1 MGKRTL
7 TGSLILIVTAL
18 FVASRYL
25 SVYFF
30 DAFVMAMSF
39 MACYEVLKAMQK
51 DERKCSRT
59 YTYLSLVHVY
69 LVYMAYSPFV
79 AKSRMQTFLYQVILF
94 VIFFLA
100 SMVCEVLYLNKHK
113 GEEFSKDELLLSTKK
128 LLLVMICPNTLVGT
142 LYGINSFSVGKGTIL
157 LGLVFL
163 IAMFTDVFAYI
174 IGCATRKGSF
184 ANQISPKKSMSG
196 AIGGILGG
204 VVISVAIYLIFI
216 VAGVYNPFKE
226 VQSWKLLVFFL
237 LAGVLGSFA
246 TESGDLVASCI
257 KRNYDTKDFGKILP
271 GHGGVMDRIDGM
283 MFVSLTVYIL
293 SLIIII

>member
-1 MGKRTL
+1 MKKRTL
-7 TGSLILIVTAL
+7 TGAVILLVTAL
-18 FVASRYL
+18 MVASRFL

-30 DAFVMAMSF
+30 DAFVMAISF
-39 MACYEVLKAMQK
+39 IACYEMLKVTQN
-51 DERKCSRT
+51 DERKYSRA

-69 LVYMAYSPFV
+69 LVYMTYSPFV
-79 AKSRMQTFLYQVILF
+79 AKSTMQTFLYQIILF

-100 SMVCEVLYLNKHK
+100 SMVAEVVYLNNHK
-113 GEEFSKDELLLSTKK
+113 NEEFAKDELLLSTKK
-128 LLLVMICPNTLVGT
+128 LLLIMICPNTLVGT
-142 LYGINSFSVGKGTIL
+142 LYGINGFSVGAGTIL

-174 IGCATRKGSF
+174 IGCATHKGSF

-204 VVISVAIYLIFI
+204 IVISVAIYLIFI
-216 VAGVYNPFKE
+216 VAGVYNPFANTSNAKI
-226 VQSWKLLVFFL
+226 LIFFL
-237 LAGVLGSFA
+237 LAGVLGSVA

-257 KRNYDTKDFGKILP
+257 KRNYNAKDFGKMLP

-283 MFVSLTVYIL
+283 MFVSVIVYVL
-293 SLIIII
+293 SLIILI